1 MALQTVLDTL
11 DGIDDA
17 VKPFYIETDGK
28 FILQVSGVDN
38 HPDVANLK
46 SAYER
51 TKADRDAARSE
62 RDAAKAL
69 AKEFP
74 EDFDAEKWAKLKDG
88 KADEAAL
95 IKLRQTLE
103 AERDDYKG
111 KYEAEQGRAL
121 KNALDRDL
129 TDALNGAGVTNTSFA
144 KAARTMLAG
153 DVKIGDDG
161 KPFVDT
167 DMGPLALVD
176 HVKRWAAGEGKD
188 FVTPASGGGATGGK
202 NGNAPANAETFAK
215 MGDKERT
222 ALFHSDPE
230 TFRQLAG
237 T

>member
-1 MALQTVLDTL
+1 MLKTVLDTL
-11 DGIDDA
+11 EGVDDA
-17 VKPFYIETDGK
+17 VKGFYAETDGK
-28 FILQVSGVDN
+28 FILQVEGVDS

-51 TKADRDAARSE
+51 TKADRDAARQE
-62 RDAAKAL
+62 RDAAKAI
-69 AKEFP
+69 AKDFP
-74 EDFDAEKWAKLKDG
+74 DDFDAEKWAKLKDG

-129 TDALNGAGVTNTSFA
+129 TDALNSAGVTNTSYA
-144 KAARTMLAG
+144 KAARTMLAS

-202 NGNAPANAETFAK
+202 NGSPTVNAETFAK

-222 ALFHSDPE
+222 ALFRDDPD
-230 TFRQLAG
+230 TFRKLSG